1 MNTTQPTEKP
11 RPTLFRRTWSGIL
24 ELANWLLVGVF
35 PPPREPKPGE
45 FWAVE
50 KHPQNPWAN
59 ILEGARVLDVRGG
72 WVRFERV
79 YDHGTCSTTAIR
91 CERISYFQNVFQPPA
106 E

>member
-1 MNTTQPTEKP
+1 MNTTQPTKKP
-11 RPTLFRRTWSGIL
+11 RPTLWRRIYDAFVWFGETAGR
-24 ELANWLLVGVF
+24 GGQQ
-35 PPPREPKPGE
+35 PQREPKPGE

-59 ILEGARVLDVRGG
+59 ILEGARVLDVKDG

-79 YDHGTCSTTAIR
+79 YDRGTYSSTAIR
-91 CERISYFQNVFQPPA
+91 CERMSYFQNVFQPPA